1 MASITAVSTRPK
13 PRAKKAPKPAP
24 AVDLTKL
31 PEVVEEVEPVEKSG
45 WTYFWNDERITEAIY
60 HERCREHVQ
69 WVIEEEKKK
78 EALRLAAEAEK
89 KKTRKTK

>member
-31 PEVVEEVEPVEKSG
+31 PEVVEVEPVEKSG
-45 WTYFWNDERITEAIY
+45 WTYFWNDERITEALY
-60 HERCREHVQ
+60 HERCREHTQ

-89 KKTRKTK
+89 KKTRKSK

>member
-45 WTYFWNDERITEAIY
+45 WTYFWNDERITEAVY
-60 HERCREHVQ
+60 NERSLEHVK

-78 EALRLAAEAEK
+78 ELLRLAAVPEK
-89 KKTRKTK
+89 KPRAKKK